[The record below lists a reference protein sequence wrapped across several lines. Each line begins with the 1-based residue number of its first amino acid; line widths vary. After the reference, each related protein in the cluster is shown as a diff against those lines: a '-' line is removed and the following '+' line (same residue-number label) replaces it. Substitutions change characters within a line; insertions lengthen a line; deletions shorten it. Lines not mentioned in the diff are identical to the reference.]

1 MACASGDVLTP
12 ICSVVMALGTTPLS
26 DADREH
32 SLTLTQS
39 LTQSLTPYLA
49 PLRALARRHSRV
61 PDDADDLL
69 QDALLEAVRAGRADL
84 TQAVNY
90 RWLTGTLRNLGAMT
104 ARSAVRRRLRE
115 SRWVLD
121 DAPTAEHTAAPTS
134 HEWLTHPAIAA
145 LPPALRDVARLALAG
160 HDRREIAWLLRL
172 TDTAMRQRI
181 AALRR
186 KLASSALEVSTV
198 LAAEPPSVRELDL
211 PLGLIRR
218 ALLPVVMAIQAV
230 GTHDPD
236 GHLFVF
242 AQSGAH
248 VRPVGGN
255 KSEHLVVSHPDAP
268 ELSA

>member
-1 MACASGDVLTP
+1 MACASGDVSTP

-26 DADREH
+26 DADREQSLTH
-32 SLTLTQS
+32 SLTH
-39 LTQSLTPYLA
+39 SLTPFLA

-69 QDALLEAVRAGRADL
+69 QDAL
-84 TQAVNY
+84 
-90 RWLTGTLRNLGAMT
+90 
-104 ARSAVRRRLRE
+104 
-115 SRWVLD
+115 
-121 DAPTAEHTAAPTS
+121 
-134 HEWLTHPAIAA
+134 
-145 LPPALRDVARLALAG
+145 
-160 HDRREIAWLLRL
+160 
-172 TDTAMRQRI
+172 
-181 AALRR
+181 
-186 KLASSALEVSTV
+186 SALEVSTGR
-198 LAAEPPSVRELDL
+198 AAEPPSVRELDL

-218 ALLPVVMAIQAV
+218 ALLPVVVATQAV

>member
-1 MACASGDVLTP
+1 
-12 ICSVVMALGTTPLS
+12 MALGTTPLS

-32 SLTLTQS
+32 SLTPS
-39 LTQSLTPYLA
+39 LTHSLTPFLA

-69 QDALLEAVRAGRADL
+69 QDALLEAVRVGRADL

-90 RWLTGTLRNLGAMT
+90 SWLTGTLRNLGAMT
-104 ARSAVRRRLRE
+104 ARGAVRRRLRE

-121 DAPTAEHTAAPTS
+121 GAPTAEHTAAPAS

-218 ALLPVVMAIQAV
+218 ALLAATSLNTSWSLTMTHRSCP
-230 GTHDPD
+230 HDPVAP
-236 GHLFVF
+236 HWQCLFLRRRHR
-242 AQSGAH
+242 SH
-248 VRPVGGN
+248 RDLLSRRDRPVRRA
-255 KSEHLVVSHPDAP
+255 HA
-268 ELSA
+268 